1 MSAVIERRWSA
12 PGWRPLVIAAS
23 GPLLV
28 FALWWSLANSGRFA
42 EQIIVPPREIW
53 AALLELFE
61 SGELWLH
68 LQGSFGRLATG
79 FAFGSITGLAAGTMM
94 AVSRHVEAAVAP
106 IFNAVRQVPSIAFI
120 PMLIL
125 IFGIGET
132 FKVLIVAKAAFFA
145 IALATFDGVRN
156 VSARHLEVAHLF
168 RLGSFARV
176 RYVLAP
182 AALPELLTGVRLG
195 LGRAWGVLVA
205 AELFAADIGI
215 GQMME
220 AGRQMFRLDVVF
232 VGVIVTGVVG
242 FSFDRGL
249 QRLQSALAPWRS
261 EAQQ

>member
-1 MSAVIERRWSA
+1 MSAVFERTNRTVRWRA
-12 PGWRPLVIAAS
+12 WAVAAS

-28 FALWWSLANSGRFA
+28 LVLWWALANSGRFA

-53 AALLELFE
+53 AALHELIA

-68 LQGSFGRLATG
+68 LQGSFGRLGSG
-79 FAFGSITGLAAGTMM
+79 FALGSIAGLIAGVLM

-132 FKVLIVAKAAFFA
+132 FKLLIVAKAAFFA

-156 VSARHLEVAHLF
+156 VSVRHLEVAHLF
-168 RLGSFARV
+168 KLGPIARV

-182 AALPELLTGVRLG
+182 AALPELLTGIRLG

-205 AELFAADIGI
+205 AELLAADIGI

-232 VGVIVTGVVG
+232 VGVIISGAIG
-242 FSFDRGL
+242 YGLDRGL
-249 QRLQSALAPWRS
+249 QAAQVRLAPWRT
-261 EAQQ
+261 ELRA

>member
-1 MSAVIERRWSA
+1 MSAVIERGWSL
-12 PGWRPLVIAAS
+12 PRWRPFAIAAS
-23 GPLLV
+23 GPLIL
-28 FALWWSLANSGRFA
+28 FTLWWTLANSGRFA
-42 EQIIVPPREIW
+42 AQIIVPPVEIW
-53 AALLELFE
+53 AALNELLV

-79 FAFGSITGLAAGTMM
+79 FAFGSAAGLLAGTLM
-94 AVSRHVEAAVAP
+94 AVSRHFEAAVAP

-145 IALATFDGVRN
+145 IALATFEGVRN
-156 VSARHLEVAHLF
+156 VSARDLEVAQLF
-168 RLGSFARV
+168 RLGPVATV

-182 AALPELLTGVRLG
+182 SALPDLLTGIRLG

-232 VGVIVTGVVG
+232 LGVIVTGLVG
-242 FSFDRGL
+242 YLFDRGL
-249 QRLQSALAPWRS
+249 QRLEATLAPWRS
-261 EAQQ
+261 ERAI

>member
-1 MSAVIERRWSA
+1 MSAVIERWSGA
-12 PGWRPLVIAAS
+12 RWRPLAIGVS
-23 GPLLV
+23 GPLIV
-28 FALWWSLANSGRFA
+28 FTLWWTLASSGRFA

-53 AALLELFE
+53 LALLELLR

-68 LQGSFGRLATG
+68 LKGSFGRLATG
-79 FAFGSITGLAAGTMM
+79 FAFGTSAGLAIGIAM
-94 AVSRHVEAAVAP
+94 AVSRHIEAACAP

-125 IFGIGET
+125 ILGIGET

-145 IALATFDGVRN
+145 VALATFDGVRN

-168 RLGSFARV
+168 RLGPLARV

-182 AALPELLTGVRLG
+182 AALPELLTGIRLG

-232 VGVIVTGVVG
+232 LGVIVTGVVG
-242 FSFDRGL
+242 YTFDHGL
-249 QRLQSALAPWRS
+249 QRLQATLTPWRT
-261 EAQQ
+261 ERQA